1 MKKLITLILAVCVLA
16 PLGTFA
22 QSKTIADFFKK
33 YEDDK
38 NVKSVSINFS
48 GFSIN
53 LGSDAEAEGIE
64 NMIDQ
69 IEHIKVLSIEDDH
82 EDFDKTALWDELH
95 KIIKKKNYVQLVDV
109 RSGDEKVA
117 VYVIQ
122 QDENVI
128 KEGLVVAIED
138 DEAAVISVTGSM
150 VPADFMNMHKSFGH
164 WGHKHHHKHSK
175 HDHDH
180 DHDKDDGK

>member
-53 LGSDAEAEGIE
+53 LGSDAEAEGICRGAHE
-64 NMIDQ
+64 PDG
-69 IEHIKVLSIEDDH
+69 ED
-82 EDFDKTALWDELH
+82 
-95 KIIKKKNYVQLVDV
+95 
-109 RSGDEKVA
+109 
-117 VYVIQ
+117 VY
-122 QDENVI
+122 
-128 KEGLVVAIED
+128 G
-138 DEAAVISVTGSM
+138 
-150 VPADFMNMHKSFGH
+150 F
-164 WGHKHHHKHSK
+164 
-175 HDHDH
+175 
-180 DHDKDDGK
+180 